1 MMRLYTRRKIT
12 WYKDFVLFFRALALN
27 CDAPLDDKIGAE
39 SRNWRAGKPVRVI
52 RSFKGRKISKYAPEE
67 GNRYDGIY
75 KVLYLAWHLVS
86 HSSWAFNERVVSGN
100 YSTVGG
106 AKRNRP
112 LQSLFLLFSENVT
125 DASKRSPN
133 FCTLLLNFTWNSSS
147 QS

>member
-1 MMRLYTRRKIT
+1 MRLYTQRKIT

-75 KVLYLAWHLVS
+75 KVLYLA
-86 HSSWAFNERVVSGN
+86 
-100 YSTVGG
+100 
-106 AKRNRP
+106 
-112 LQSLFLLFSENVT
+112 
-125 DASKRSPN
+125 
-133 FCTLLLNFTWNSSS
+133 
-147 QS
+147 